1 MPVPPDYI
9 QKTAKK
15 VLKDR
20 ATLPPSRQAGTR
32 VGLARANQLARG
44 DDIGLPILKR
54 MRSYLSRARDNYDR
68 AKAKGLNNKTSRAI
82 QAYNLWGGPR
92 ALSWVNSQINKL
104 ESQKQIN
111 NTVNK

>member
-68 AKAKGLNNKTSRAI
+68 AKAKGLNNKTSKVI
-82 QAYNLWGGPR
+82 QAMNLWGSIR
-92 ALSWVNSQINKL
+92 AFAWATKELEKANKL
-104 ESQKQIN
+104 
-111 NTVNK
+111 